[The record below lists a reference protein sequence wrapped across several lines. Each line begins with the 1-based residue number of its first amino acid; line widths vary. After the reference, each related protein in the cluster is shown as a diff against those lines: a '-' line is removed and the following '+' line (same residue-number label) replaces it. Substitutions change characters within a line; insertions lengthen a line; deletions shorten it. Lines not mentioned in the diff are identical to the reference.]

1 MRTDFQKLMSDAHED
16 KRSRRILDQVEDWFL
31 DLLKETA
38 RDEQENIQSKMKEI
52 ILEPLSG
59 PL

>member
-1 MRTDFQKLMSDAHED
+1 MSDAHED